1 VITGA
6 GNSLST
12 AARSE
17 LSRRPIR
24 PVSPLRLL
32 NGCVHWISAIV
43 LVYAFISNGETT
55 GALTHPVAMRGEV
68 KLGLVVGLIFL
79 IRFIWLRS
87 WRSGGGRWVGPSV
100 RMRQSKIRRITD
112 WGIYI
117 GVAAS
122 VVSGLLIAY
131 LRPGAELIPEVRG
144 FTTSSAALNATIDA
158 HAFIS
163 DALEWLCGVHAV
175 HMLWQWLIR
184 GTHWGTIAG
193 GWVER
198 AASAVGHV
206 VASHGI
212 GKSFRPVEQRI
223 KTRILDSGKGHHE

>member
-1 VITGA
+1 MTTGT
-6 GNSLST
+6 GNSLPT

-17 LSRRPIR
+17 LPCR
-24 PVSPLRLL
+24 PVHGFSRLRLL

-55 GALTHPVAMRGEV
+55 RALVNPVAMRGEV

-79 IRFIWLRS
+79 IRFIWVRS
-87 WRSGGGRWVGPSV
+87 RRSGGGRWIGPSV
-100 RMRQSKIRRITD
+100 RMPQTKIRRITD
-112 WGIYI
+112 WGIYL

-131 LRPGAELIPEVRG
+131 LRPGAEIIPEVRG

-163 DALEWLCGVHAV
+163 DALEWLCGFHAV
-175 HMLWQWLIR
+175 YSLW
-184 GTHWGTIAG
+184 HWAISKKELGRIAG
-193 GWVER
+193 VWPDR
-198 AASAVGHV
+198 AASAVGRMA
-206 VASHGI
+206 ASHFR
-212 GKSFRPVEQRI
+212 GKNSRI
-223 KTRILDSGKGHHE
+223 